1 MAINVCIVEDDAK
14 LRESI
19 RRFINLNSG
28 FTCSSFFLS
37 GEALLKIPPVPTPD
51 VVLMDINLP
60 GMSGIECVRSLKQ
73 LWPDV
78 QIMMLT
84 IYENS
89 DRIFEALAAGA
100 SGFLVKNTPPE
111 KLLEAIRDV
120 ANGGGPMSSHIA
132 RKVIQ
137 AFQADLKK
145 ISPVENIT
153 PRERQILELLSRGL
167 SYKMM
172 ASDLNLSMGTI
183 QTHISRIYKKL
194 HVNCRTEAVMKYVD
208 ATDSRPNVVHRD

>member
-1 MAINVCIVEDDAK
+1 MAINVCIVEDDNK

-19 RRFINLNSG
+19 RKFINLNPG
-28 FTCSSFFLS
+28 FKCSSFFSS
-37 GEALLKIPPVPTPD
+37 GEDLLKNPPVPMPD
-51 VVLMDINLP
+51 AVLMDINLP
-60 GMSGIECVRSLKQ
+60 GISGIECVRSLKQ
-73 LWPDV
+73 LWPEV

-137 AFQADLKK
+137 AFQPNFKK
-145 ISPVENIT
+145 ASPVENIT

-194 HVNCRTEAVMKYVD
+194 HVNCRTEAVLKYVD
-208 ATDSRPNVVHRD
+208 AAGPRPNILPRS

>member
-1 MAINVCIVEDDAK
+1 
-14 LRESI
+14 
-19 RRFINLNSG
+19 
-28 FTCSSFFLS
+28 
-37 GEALLKIPPVPTPD
+37 
-51 VVLMDINLP
+51 VLMDINLP
-60 GMSGIECVRSLKQ
+60 GMSGIECVGSLKQ

-78 QIMMLT
+78 QFMMLT

-100 SGFLVKNTPPE
+100 SGFLVKNTPPG

-137 AFQADLKK
+137 AFQPNSKK
-145 ISPVENIT
+145 RPPVENIT

-172 ASDLNLSMGTI
+172 AGDLNLSMGTI
-183 QTHISRIYKKL
+183 QTHITRIYKKL
-194 HVNCRTEAVMKYVD
+194 HVNCRTEAVLKYVD
-208 ATDSRPNVVHRD
+208 STGTKPKAFSRS

>member
-1 MAINVCIVEDDAK
+1 MTINVCLVEDDAH
-14 LRESI
+14 LRETI
-19 RRFINLNSG
+19 RGFINLNPGFECSSG
-28 FTCSSFFLS
+28 FAS
-37 GEALLKIPPVPTPD
+37 GEELLKRLPDPRPD

-60 GMSGIECVRSLKQ
+60 GMSGIQCVGRLKQ
-73 LWPDV
+73 LLPEV

-111 KLLEAIRDV
+111 KLLEAIREV
-120 ANGGGPMSSHIA
+120 ANGGGPMSSNIA

-137 AFQADLKK
+137 AFQPA
-145 ISPVENIT
+145 ISKARHIESLT
-153 PRERQILELLSRGL
+153 PREQQILELLSRGFA
-167 SYKMM
+167 YKII
-172 ASDLNLSMGTI
+172 ASELNLSMGTI

-194 HVNCRTEAVMKYVD
+194 HVNCRTEAVVKFLD
-208 ATDSRPNVVHRD
+208 AAESGSHAFSQG